1 MVLIVLGAIL
11 NTDKDKL
18 EAGTL
23 LEYIPSALHRAWE

>member
-23 LEYIPSALHRAWE
+23 LAACEFR